1 MMETVVPYSPHLKK
15 VLKTYQLSAVK
26 SLSGPR
32 SVLDSSAPMEATDK
46 NPAATSRGGPPAF
59 TVKREP
65 GEEEAEVAASGGD
78 PFLAPP
84 PFPIQQ
90 RPILTTPDQSRSERS
105 ETILEGEA
113 ISCFVVGGE
122 KRLCLPQIL
131 NSVLRDFSL
140 AQINQVCDELQ
151 IFCSRCNPTQLE
163 VLKVTSILPASA
175 PSCGLITKTD
185 AERLVSALLHR
196 CPQKAP
202 TTPPKARADAQ
213 LPTFRV
219 YHECFGKC
227 EGICNPQLYTSRDA
241 RCVEC
246 VECRGLFSPQRF
258 VCHAHRP
265 SENRTCHWGFD
276 SSNWRAYLLLAKG
289 QSERLSEALDAFK
302 RLYRSGA
309 PPSSPAEPCPAPPTG
324 KRKQV
329 DVIDSKDEIR
339 KKAKYESPYGP
350 YHLYATADPY
360 HVHWYDTW
368 PHLSPFSHW
377 PSSFISKETKG
388 LLLSQPMHRGALQ
401 PPTPPILRDSVA
413 PSYLSHGP
421 PVLLHPERVVP
432 LSESERFERSFQPN
446 VALAP
451 TQRKR
456 RGVLRPRS
464 SNSPPQT
471 PRSLPPTD
479 EMLEVGEKAV
489 IADESVSEAAQGTQS
504 PSAAVSGDS
513 SSPVQTRP
521 LSTYS
526 QSPICLQDSSLP
538 EEGVSS
544 EYKEAQ
550 QSEGDTDSS
559 SEPEDPVAAVSA
571 VLGEELAEGEV
582 GQAVLQ
588 VVRHHWAKVTQ
599 GRMPAKE
606 RASKESRE
614 ESVEVIQGKIAALE
628 ARLQSLREKLALMSV
643 PPCSSS
649 PPRIQ
654 SIAMSPHESLPSPV
668 NAVIKTEPVSE

>member
-32 SVLDSSAPMEATDK
+32 TVLDSAVASTPEAMEKSPVASSLS
-46 NPAATSRGGPPAF
+46 PAVGVFS
-59 TVKREP
+59 VKREP
-65 GEEEAEVAASGGD
+65 GEDVDDSEEVTECNPRTSLSPSISVDGCAAASGGRDTPRD

-90 RPILTTPDQSRSERS
+90 QPILTTPDQSRSERS

-163 VLKVTSILPASA
+163 VLKVASILPASA

-196 CPQKAP
+196 CPQKALSNP
-202 TTPPKARADAQ
+202 SKAQQNSSQSDIPFQ

-227 EGICNPQLYTSRDA
+227 EGICSPQLYTCRDA
-241 RCVEC
+241 RCIEC
-246 VECRGLFSPQRF
+246 AECRGLFSPQRF

-302 RLYRSGA
+302 RLYRSA
-309 PPSSPAEPCPAPPTG
+309 TPSSTTAPSPALAPPTG

-329 DVIDSKDEIR
+329 EVPDCKEDTR
-339 KKAKYESPYGP
+339 KKAKYDSSNGP
-350 YHLYATADPY
+350 CHLYAAADPY
-360 HVHWYDTW
+360 HAPWYDLW
-368 PHLSPFSHW
+368 PQLSPFIPW
-377 PSSFISKETKG
+377 PSSFMSKEAKG
-388 LLLSQPMHRGALQ
+388 LLLSQPMHRSNLQ
-401 PPTPPILRDSVA
+401 PSTPPILRDSVA
-413 PSYLSHGP
+413 PSYLSRGP

-432 LSESERFERSFQPN
+432 LSESERFERTFQPN

-451 TQRKR
+451 AQRRR
-456 RGVLRPRS
+456 RGAVRPSRPL
-464 SNSPPQT
+464 NTPPQI

-479 EMLEVGEKAV
+479 EM
-489 IADESVSEAAQGTQS
+489 
-504 PSAAVSGDS
+504 
-513 SSPVQTRP
+513 
-521 LSTYS
+521 
-526 QSPICLQDSSLP
+526 DSSLP
-538 EEGVSS
+538 EEGVAS
-544 EYKEAQ
+544 EFLLAKEVQ
-550 QSEGDTDSS
+550 RNEGDVETCN
-559 SEPEDPVAAVSA
+559 EPEDPVAEVLA

-588 VVRHHWAKVTQ
+588 VVRRHWEKITHSSVV
-599 GRMPAKE
+599 MSSKE
-606 RASKESRE
+606 MASKVFREENAESIQEEIAVLESR
-614 ESVEVIQGKIAALE
+614 LE
-628 ARLQSLREKLALMSV
+628 SLREKLASLSAPISAAL
-643 PPCSSS
+643 PPSAPGSACPQTQSS
-649 PPRIQ
+649 P
-654 SIAMSPHESLPSPV
+654 SPHESLPSPV
-668 NAVIKTEPVSE
+668 NTVIKTEPLSE